1 MRYFPIFLTIA
12 LAGLLLGASAT
23 QAMDAL
29 LGEVV
34 SIDRKSRQM
43 VVAVYERGASAQ
55 NAAAPDAGPVRVSYD
70 GHHLPDFVR
79 PGVRVRLWGEYTKT
93 DPSVFK
99 IRAVRSG
106 ARGFGRDPT
115 GVRSRLKKE
124 CGPRPTGT
132 GMGRGMGRHR
142 GGGRP

>member
-12 LAGLLLGASAT
+12 LAALLLEASAS

-29 LGEVV
+29 LGEVI

-43 VVAVYERGASAQ
+43 VVAVDARGASAQ
-55 NAAAPDAGPVRVSYD
+55 NAASPDVRPVRVSY
-70 GHHLPDFVR
+70 GGRHLPEFVR
-79 PGVRVRLWGEYTKT
+79 PGARVRLWGEYTKA

-106 ARGFGRDPT
+106 PREPGRDPT
-115 GVRSRLKKE
+115 GVRSRLKRE
-124 CGPRPTGT
+124 CGPRPT
-132 GMGRGMGRHR
+132 GMGRGMGRPR